1 MKIAISAQGPGL
13 DAMVGHR
20 FGTSP
25 YLLVIDTETN
35 DLKPI
40 PIPGVRGGKG
50 SGMQVVALAV
60 GEDVQVVLTGYCSPV
75 AEKYLADSGVMVL
88 TGIQGNV
95 AQVVDDFKSG
105 AFEPLLAENS
115 DTDAETAVFDRHA
128 LAHAVKQSAR
138 QFMGLLPILS
148 GVILLTGLATAFV
161 SKEIISSVFTG
172 HPAADA
178 FFGAVAGGVFT
189 GNPINS
195 YIIGGELLENGVS
208 LFAVTAFMVSWVTVG
223 VVQLPAEMGSLG
235 KRFALFRNGIAFM
248 VSMLIAIGAPVIL
261 NTIL

>member
-1 MKIAISAQGPGL
+1 MKIAISAQGEGL
-13 DAMVGHR
+13 DTMVGHR

-25 YLLVIDTETN
+25 YLLVVDAET
-35 DLKPI
+35 DDFKPI

-60 GEDVQVVLTGYCSPV
+60 GEAVEVVLTGYCSPV
-75 AEKYLADSGVMVL
+75 AEKYLTDSGIKVV

-95 AQVVDDFKSG
+95 AQVVDDFKKG
-105 AFEPLLAENS
+105 AFQHLLTEND
-115 DTDAETAVFDRHA
+115 DTDAETAVLDRHT
-128 LAHAVKQSAR
+128 LVHAVKQSAR

-148 GVILLTGLATAFV
+148 GVILLTGFVSAFV

-172 HPAADA
+172 QPAPDA
-178 FFGAVAGGVFT
+178 LFGAIAGGVFT

-195 YIIGGELLENGVS
+195 YVIGGELLENGVS
-208 LFAVTAFMVSWVTVG
+208 LFAVTGFMVSWVTVG

-235 KRFALFRNGIAFM
+235 KRFALVRNGIAFM
-248 VSMLIAIGAPVIL
+248 MSMLIAM
-261 NTIL
+261 